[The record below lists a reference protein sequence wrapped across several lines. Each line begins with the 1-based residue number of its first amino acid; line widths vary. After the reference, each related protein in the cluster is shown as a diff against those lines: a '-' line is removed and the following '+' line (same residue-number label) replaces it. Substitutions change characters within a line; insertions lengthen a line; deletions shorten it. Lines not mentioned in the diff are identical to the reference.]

1 MNEFYSNFT
10 AMVCLSRGVCV
21 MCLLGSGVMAALTA
35 RALLPGMAYDVFL
48 ALCAVAL
55 SVAVALCGECVTGGG
70 RSVFSVGR
78 HYLSVRYASRAGRR
92 QRDALERDTLSV
104 RRVQEETLLRRLRD
118 KKHTR
123 YGLQYHFGS
132 ITDATDFRKR
142 HPVTTYDHYEELIR
156 RVASGEE
163 KAVVMETPILTM
175 TSGSSGSSK
184 MLLSTKEANSDYFLQ
199 GVSVC
204 VDVMRKSF
212 PGTTSLQTTFRLFYP
227 AAERYSEAGLRIVAT
242 PFYSEHAH
250 HLCTSPTAILQVQNE
265 RDALYLHLLFALRDR
280 HVGIL
285 ESRFSSAVFDAFRLL
300 EEHWE
305 ELVDDVESGRIS
317 SRLLLDV
324 RVRSELEKRTKPDPV
339 RGAELRTAIAE
350 GFEGVALRLW
360 PRLHLIHTVDSGPHQ
375 IYGESLR
382 QHYCRGVPFYSPL
395 YAASEGLI
403 GVNLWPL
410 QDRRRY
416 LLCPRS
422 MFFEFLPEEH
432 LDAQHTLSTLD
443 TLLMDEVEEGTNYE
457 LIVTN
462 ASGLFRYRLGDVV
475 KVVGFHNQCPVV
487 EFLYRPSETLNV
499 RGEKVNEALFLAALK
514 KAVTQW
520 PGAKLVDYCCAESGI
535 LGDSSGGAQPHYQV
549 FLELRGVRNL
559 TEEQRYKLDVCLQA
573 DCAVYRSFRIKG
585 SIGPMKVQLVSEGA
599 FRELK
604 SHMISFCHT
613 STNTFQMQR
622 AIRRKEYAD
631 FLLRKTVS

>member
-1 MNEFYSNFT
+1 M
-10 AMVCLSRGVCV
+10 ACLSRAVWCAVLACGVV
-21 MCLLGSGVMAALTA
+21 VTLTA
-35 RALLPGMAYDVFL
+35 RALLTGMEHSVL
-48 ALCAVAL
+48 TALCAVAL
-55 SVAVALCGECVTGGG
+55 SVAAALCAE
-70 RSVFSVGR
+70 SVRGDGCGVFGVAR
-78 HYLSVRYASRAGRR
+78 HYLSVRRVSRAGRR
-92 QRDALERDTLSV
+92 QRDTLERDTRGV

-118 KKHTR
+118 TKNTR
-123 YGLQYHFGS
+123 YGLEYHFGS
-132 ITDATDFRKR
+132 ITDATDFRKC
-142 HPVTTYDHYEELIR
+142 HPVTTYVHYEELIR

-163 KAVVMETPILTM
+163 NAVVMETPILTM
-175 TSGSSGSSK
+175 TSGSSGRSK
-184 MLLSTKEANSDYFLQ
+184 MLLNTKEANSDYFLQ

-204 VDVMRKSF
+204 VDVLRESF
-212 PGTTSLQTTFRLFYP
+212 PEMTSLQTTLRLFYP
-227 AAERYSEAGLRIVAT
+227 SAESHSEARLRIVAT
-242 PFYSEHAH
+242 PFYSERTH
-250 HLCTSPTAILQVQNE
+250 HLCTSPTAILQVHNE
-265 RDALYLHLLFALRDR
+265 HDALYLHLLFALKDR

-285 ESRFSSAVFDAFRLL
+285 ESMFSSTMFEAFRLL

-317 SRLLLDV
+317 SRLLLDA
-324 RVRSELEKRTKPDPV
+324 RLRSALEKRVKPDPA
-339 RGAELRTAIAE
+339 RAAELRTAVTV
-350 GFEGVALRLW
+350 GFEGIALRLW
-360 PRLHLIHTVDSGPHQ
+360 PRLHLIQTVDSGPHQ

-403 GVNLWPL
+403 GVNLWPI
-410 QDRRRY
+410 QDRRHY

-432 LDAQHTLSTLD
+432 VSWA
-443 TLLMDEVEEGTNYE
+443 LM
-457 LIVTN
+457 
-462 ASGLFRYRLGDVV
+462 AGDVV

-499 RGEKVNEALFLAALK
+499 RGEKVNEALFLSALK
-514 KAVTQW
+514 KAVIQW

-559 TEEQRYKLDVCLQA
+559 TEEQRYKLDMCLQG
-573 DCAVYRSFRIKG
+573 DCTVYRSFRIKG
-585 SIGPMKVQLVSEGA
+585 SIGSMRVQLVSEGA

-604 SHMISFCHT
+604 SHMISSFHT

-622 AIRRKEYAD
+622 VIRRKEYAD

>member
-1 MNEFYSNFT
+1 
-10 AMVCLSRGVCV
+10 MVRLSRAVWCAV
-21 MCLLGSGVMAALTA
+21 LGCGVMVALTA
-35 RALLPGMAYDVFL
+35 RALLTGMEQSVFP

-55 SVAVALCGECVTGGG
+55 SVAAALCGKSVTGYR
-70 RSVFSVGR
+70 RSVFSVVR
-78 HYLSVRYASRAGRR
+78 HYLSVRRVSRAGRR
-92 QRDALERDTLSV
+92 QRDTLERDTRSV

-118 KKHTR
+118 TKNTR
-123 YGLQYHFGS
+123 YGLEYHFGS
-132 ITDATDFRKR
+132 ITDATDFRKC
-142 HPVTTYDHYEELIR
+142 HPITTYVHYEELIR
-156 RVASGEE
+156 RVSSGEE
-163 KAVVMETPILTM
+163 NAVVMEIPILTM
-175 TSGSSGSSK
+175 TSGSSGCSK
-184 MLLSTKEANSDYFLQ
+184 MLLNTKEANSDYFLQ

-204 VDVMRKSF
+204 VDVMRESF
-212 PGTTSLQTTFRLFYP
+212 PGMTSLQTTLRLFYP
-227 AAERYSEAGLRIVAT
+227 SAERHSEAGLRIVAT
-242 PFYSEHAH
+242 SFYSERTH
-250 HLCTSPTAILQVQNE
+250 HLCTSPTTILQVHNE
-265 RDALYLHLLFALRDR
+265 RDALYLHLLFALKDR

-285 ESRFSSAVFDAFRLL
+285 ESRFSSAMFDAFRLL

-317 SRLLLDV
+317 SRLLLDA
-324 RVRSELEKRTKPDPV
+324 RLRSALEKQLKPDPARV
-339 RGAELRTAIAE
+339 AELRTAVTV
-350 GFEGVALRLW
+350 GFEGIALRLW
-360 PRLHLIHTVDSGPHQ
+360 PRLHLIQTVDSGPHQ

-410 QDRRRY
+410 QDRRHY

-432 LDAQHTLSTLD
+432 LDTQHTLNTLS
-443 TLLMDEVEEGTNYE
+443 TLLMDEVEEGKNYE
-457 LIVTN
+457 LIITN

-499 RGEKVNEALFLAALK
+499 RGEKVNEALFLSALK
-514 KAVTQW
+514 KAVMQW

-559 TEEQRYKLDVCLQA
+559 TEEQRYKLDMCLQA
-573 DCAVYRSFRIKG
+573 DCTVYRSFRIKG
-585 SIGPMKVQLVSEGA
+585 SIGPMRVQLVSEGA

-604 SHMISFCHT
+604 SHMISSCHT

-622 AIRRKEYAD
+622 VIRRKEYAD